1 MLFKFNVTL
10 SDKDYLDYNAFWM
23 TRSHYG
29 KKSMVGVRNLFI
41 ILAVVLALLVFIRD
55 GFSPSSIIT
64 AIVYFVV
71 VGLMT
76 VLYKPFCVLILKA
89 QIKSM
94 KKQGKLAY
102 SPVSEMEFYEEYFAE
117 TTPENKTEQKYSAIE
132 RVSILSDRTM
142 YIHVNN
148 VMSYILPSP
157 AFEFEEQYNK
167 FLAFI
172 KTKCENIDTF

>member
-1 MLFKFNVTL
+1 MIG
-10 SDKDYLDYNAFWM
+10 A
-23 TRSHYG
+23 
-29 KKSMVGVRNLFI
+29 RNLCI
-41 ILAVVLALLVFIRD
+41 IVAVILALLVFIKD
-55 GFSPSSIIT
+55 GFSLHTVITIIPYLI
-64 AIVYFVV
+64 AIAL
-71 VGLMT
+71 LM
-76 VLYKPFCVLILKA
+76 VLYKPFCVWILKM
-89 QIKSM
+89 QIKAM

-157 AFEFEEQYNK
+157 AFESEEQYNK